1 MTNLNLKILVTGA
14 TGYVGGRLVPRLLDT
29 GYPVRVLARSL
40 SRLQGREW
48 LDQVEAVRGDVLAP
62 ETLAP
67 AMQGIDIAYYLIHS
81 MSDSDDF
88 HERDLVAARNFGAA
102 AKAAGVQRII
112 YLGGLG
118 DPDSELSQHLRS
130 RQETGQAL
138 GEAGVPVTEFR
149 AAVVVGSGSVS
160 FEMVRYLTERLPAM
174 ICPKWV
180 FTPTQ
185 PIAVRNLLEY
195 LITALDTPASIGQV
209 IEIGGADV
217 VTYADMMVQ
226 YAAARRMK
234 RFILPVPVLT
244 PTLSAR
250 WVHWMTP
257 IPANIARPLIKGLGN
272 ASVVRDDTAT
282 RLFPDIHPIGYRMA
296 VDLALDR
303 IRQGE
308 VETLWSD
315 ALISSQGDL
324 PPVYLTT
331 EQGMIMER
339 RQITVNAPPEAVFR
353 VFTGLGGKRG
363 WLSLNWAW
371 QLRGVLDRM
380 VGGVGFRRGRRDPD
394 EVRVGDAVDF
404 WRVEAVEE
412 GRSILLRAEMKMPGR
427 GWLRFKAKPQAD
439 GTTHLVQ
446 TAFYA
451 PKGLF
456 GVIYWYALY
465 PFHAIIFGNMAREIG
480 RRAEMGE

>member
-48 LDQVEAVRGDVLAP
+48 TDQVETVRGDVLAP

-67 AMQGIDIAYYLIHS
+67 AMQGIHVAYYLIHS

-130 RQETGQAL
+130 RQETGEAL

-185 PIAVRNLLEY
+185 PCLLY
-195 LITALDTPASIGQV
+195 TSPS
-209 IEIGGADV
+209 
-217 VTYADMMVQ
+217 
-226 YAAARRMK
+226 
-234 RFILPVPVLT
+234 P
-244 PTLSAR
+244 
-250 WVHWMTP
+250 
-257 IPANIARPLIKGLGN
+257 
-272 ASVVRDDTAT
+272 RD
-282 RLFPDIHPIGYRMA
+282 
-296 VDLALDR
+296 
-303 IRQGE
+303 
-308 VETLWSD
+308 
-315 ALISSQGDL
+315 
-324 PPVYLTT
+324 
-331 EQGMIMER
+331 
-339 RQITVNAPPEAVFR
+339 
-353 VFTGLGGKRG
+353 
-363 WLSLNWAW
+363 
-371 QLRGVLDRM
+371 
-380 VGGVGFRRGRRDPD
+380 
-394 EVRVGDAVDF
+394 
-404 WRVEAVEE
+404 
-412 GRSILLRAEMKMPGR
+412 
-427 GWLRFKAKPQAD
+427 
-439 GTTHLVQ
+439 
-446 TAFYA
+446 
-451 PKGLF
+451 
-456 GVIYWYALY
+456 
-465 PFHAIIFGNMAREIG
+465 
-480 RRAEMGE
+480 